1 LNPAVNDTVLE
12 RSSPSTAPPA
22 RTGKRLGLGAICLG
36 FLMITL
42 DATIVNVALG
52 PIVADLGGSLSGAQW
67 VVSAYTLGFA
77 TFLLSAGAW
86 ADRIGSRRGLLIGLA
101 LFGVASGACAA
112 APSMAALIAARAVQG
127 LGAALLM
134 PCSLALITH
143 IFPAGRERRSA
154 LGAWAGISAMGMVA
168 GPILGG
174 ILTETI
180 GWRAIFLVNLP
191 VAVIAAAGVLTYVAE
206 TERHRHPFDLPG
218 QALAIAALAALSAGF
233 ILAGELGWLAGG
245 TLLPLA
251 GGTMSAVAFWRV
263 ERSVA
268 SPMLPPELFHR
279 PLFPLV
285 IGIASIFNFCLYGTL
300 FCFTLF
306 VHEELGLS
314 PLDTGLT
321 LAPMAVGGMVLAFSS
336 SRFIALV
343 GEWSSMTIGLAAGA
357 LAAILLATVGG
368 DSAVAAILSI
378 VPLAALSFCMPA
390 MTALAMAEAP
400 QGRIGLASGVLNAAR
415 QAGGALGVALL
426 GTLLS
431 VGGSLTLHV
440 SLAVVAALYLTGIVL
455 TQIARARDHRVTLP
469 ALGRSLD

>member
-1 LNPAVNDTVLE
+1 VSDAILDLG
-12 RSSPSTAPPA
+12 SPPA
-22 RTGKRLGLGAICLG
+22 AASGSAGKRLGLGAICLA

-52 PIVADLGGSLSGAQW
+52 PIVSDLGGSLAGAQW
-67 VVSAYTLGFA
+67 IVSAYTLGFA

-101 LFGVASGACAA
+101 LFAVASGGCAA

-154 LGAWAGISAMGMVA
+154 LAAWAGISAMGMVA

-174 ILTETI
+174 ILTESI

-191 VAVIAAAGVLTYVAE
+191 VAAIAAAGVLTYVAE

-218 QALAIAALAALSAGF
+218 QALVIAALGALSGGF
-233 ILAGELGWLAGG
+233 ILAGELGWAAVG
-245 TLLPLA
+245 TLALLA
-251 GGTMSAVAFWRV
+251 AGIAAAVGFWQV
-263 ERSVA
+263 ERRVPL
-268 SPMLPPELFHR
+268 PMLPPELFHQR
-279 PLFPLV
+279 RFSLV
-285 IGIASIFNFCLYGTL
+285 VGVASIFNFCLYGTL

-321 LAPMAVGGMVLAFSS
+321 LAPMAIGGMILAFCS
-336 SRFIALV
+336 SRFITLV
-343 GEWSSMTIGLAAGA
+343 GEWTSMTIGLGAGVSAAV
-357 LAAILLATVGG
+357 LLATVGG
-368 DSAVAAILSI
+368 DSTTAAIFSI
-378 VPLAALSFCMPA
+378 LPLAALSFCMPA
-390 MTALAMAEAP
+390 MTALAMADAP

-431 VGGSLTLHV
+431 VGGSLTLHL
-440 SLAVVAALYLTGIVL
+440 SLAVVAALYLAAIAL
-455 TQIARARDHRVTLP
+455 TLIARADDREVARPGP
-469 ALGRSLD
+469 APSGLRSS

>member
-1 LNPAVNDTVLE
+1 LKP
-12 RSSPSTAPPA
+12 SSG
-22 RTGKRLGLGAICLG
+22 GKRLGLGAICLG

-52 PIVADLGGSLSGAQW
+52 PIVHDLGGSLSAAQW
-67 VVSAYTLGFA
+67 IVSAYTLGFA

-86 ADRIGSRRGLLIGLA
+86 ADRIGSRKGLLIGLA
-101 LFGVASGACAA
+101 LFGAASGACAA
-112 APSMAALIAARAVQG
+112 APSMATLIAARAVQG

-143 IFPAGRERRSA
+143 IFPAGAERRSA
-154 LGAWAGISAMGMVA
+154 LATWAGISAMGMVA

-180 GWRAIFLVNLP
+180 GWRAIFIVNLP
-191 VAVIAAAGVLTYVAE
+191 VAAIAAVGVLLYVAE
-206 TERHRHPFDLPG
+206 TERHRHPFDLLG
-218 QALAIAALAALSAGF
+218 QALVVVALGALSGGF
-233 ILAGELGWLAGG
+233 ILAGELGWAAGATLGLFAGG
-245 TLLPLA
+245 VV
-251 GGTMSAVAFWRV
+251 SAVAFWRV
-263 ERSVA
+263 ERRVA
-268 SPMLPPELFHR
+268 LPMLPPELFQR
-279 PLFPLV
+279 RLFSLV
-285 IGIASIFNFCLYGTL
+285 VGIASIFNFCLYGTL

-321 LAPMAVGGMVLAFSS
+321 LAPMAVGGMILAFCS

-343 GEWSSMTIGLAAGA
+343 GEWSSMAIGLGAGA
-357 LAAILLATVGG
+357 TAAILLATVGG
-368 DSAVAAILSI
+368 DSATAAILSML
-378 VPLAALSFCMPA
+378 PLAALSFCMPA

-400 QGRIGLASGVLNAAR
+400 QGRVGLASGVLNAAR

-431 VGGSLTLHV
+431 VGGSLNLHL
-440 SLAVVAALYLTGIVL
+440 SLAVVAALYLTAIAL
-455 TQIARARDHRVTLP
+455 TLVARAGDREVALP
-469 ALGRSLD
+469 VFGSPRA